1 MSTCVALVM
10 VSSPMNLS
18 SRSKAVFSARPEINL
33 LEIWIQRDDHMF
45 EDSPD
50 FFEDVFI
57 DKQEQLVNIVPN
69 LAILARAVGIAVG
82 RR

>member
-69 LAILARAVGIAVG
+69 LAIFEVKIIETIHK
-82 RR
+82 

>member
-18 SRSKAVFSARPEINL
+18 SRSKAVLLSVHPEINL
-33 LEIWIQRDDHMF
+33 LEIWIQRDEHMF

-69 LAILARAVGIAVG
+69 HAIFEIKIIVRNQK
-82 RR
+82 

>member
-45 EDSPD
+45 ADSPD

-57 DKQEQLVNIVPN
+57 EKQKQLVNIVPN
-69 LAILARAVGIAVG
+69 LAIFEMKIIVRNQK
-82 RR
+82 